1 MTFLPQ
7 PGLVFTL
14 VAFVAMVAVLVVIHE
29 GGHFLAGR
37 LFGTRIDAFAFGF
50 GRELLGWTD
59 RRGVRWK
66 INAIP
71 LGGYVKFT
79 GDLNEASQLDPEL
92 QNLPEAERRG
102 LFAFKPLWQ
111 RAIIVVAGPAINFV
125 FAIAVLAGFYMTLGH
140 LQTPPVVERVEPG
153 MAAAAAGIRA
163 GDRITAI
170 DGVSVSRF
178 EDVKQLIR
186 ISTGKTMAVAI
197 IRDGVPR
204 LVLVAPRMVTETDA
218 YGGKLQVPRLGI
230 LQPPPVVVPMG
241 PGEAMVAAVQDTFG
255 FTQTIGRT
263 LQQVIVGDRSIKEL
277 GGPVKTAQ
285 IAGQQAALGILN
297 AIQFMALFSINLGF
311 INLLPIPTLDGGH
324 LLLYGIEAVRRRP
337 VPERAQSWAFASGMA
352 ALMSLMLV
360 LTWHDLGSIGL
371 WDRLAGL
378 IG

>member
-218 YGGKLQVPRLGI
+218 YVTHAARSRLRWSDR
-230 LQPPPVVVPMG
+230 
-241 PGEAMVAAVQDTFG
+241 AMLAAAMIALLANREGWDTRRARGRAFVE
-255 FTQTIGRT
+255 TAHDWATNAARYDSVYQTV
-263 LQQVIVGDRSIKEL
+263 L
-277 GGPVKTAQ
+277 
-285 IAGQQAALGILN
+285 
-297 AIQFMALFSINLGF
+297 
-311 INLLPIPTLDGGH
+311 
-324 LLLYGIEAVRRRP
+324 
-337 VPERAQSWAFASGMA
+337 AQSSSFARETA
-352 ALMSLMLV
+352 
-360 LTWHDLGSIGL
+360 
-371 WDRLAGL
+371 
-378 IG
+378 